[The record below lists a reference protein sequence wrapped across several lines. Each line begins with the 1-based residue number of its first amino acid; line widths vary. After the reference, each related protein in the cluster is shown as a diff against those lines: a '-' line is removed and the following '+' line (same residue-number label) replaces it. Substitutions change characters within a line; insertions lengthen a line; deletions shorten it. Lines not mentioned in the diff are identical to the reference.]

1 MPLGLIRVDPVDFP
15 DEEMTCLRCGQ
26 TAPMRF
32 AGPCAAC
39 AAALRAVDARRCADR
54 RRRVRPE
61 DERHAE
67 CGRAEGLKRI
77 ASVS

>member
-1 MPLGLIRVDPVDFP
+1 MPLGQIRVDPVDFP

-39 AAALRAVDARRCADR
+39 TETLRASMRGDVQTVDAEYVPKMNVTPNA
-54 RRRVRPE
+54 V
-61 DERHAE
+61 A
-67 CGRAEGLKRI
+67 LKD
-77 ASVS
+77 